1 MERATAVVLNDDLFV
16 LSNLPPTQAQKR
28 LALVVVLA
36 MLVAFIIA
44 AGPLSSIRPGE
55 IAAFVPA
62 YATAMLLSETI
73 TSVLLFSQ
81 FSILRTRALLVI
93 SSGYLFTALM
103 LILWVLTYPFTGKGL
118 FGNLQSTPYIY
129 FYWHIGFPIFVIVY
143 ALLKDANPSKRFWR
157 GPASGAIILSV
168 VLTAAAASVAAYL
181 FIVNDTILPRLQLD
195 ILHSN
200 SLWLYAGVPTLLL
213 TIITLFVLWIRR
225 SSILDLWLMVS
236 MCAYGI
242 EPWLTY
248 PNRYSFGW
256 YAGKSFGLLSSS
268 LVLLVLLYE
277 ITTLY
282 ARLLRA
288 VRAQHREREARL
300 MTGDTVAA
308 AIAHEVLQP
317 LSGMI
322 TNADAGLRFLNRPM
336 PDLDEAK
343 EAFEEIVA
351 GGHRAAAVISS
362 IRRLFKTEGR
372 NRASFDVNKL
382 IEDTLALVQEDL
394 QKHRISVERQLDAR
408 LPQAT
413 GDRIQLQQVLL
424 NLMTNGIDAM
434 AGAGGSRILS
444 VRSKVDGEGDVCI
457 SVADTG
463 AGIGAQDIAR
473 VFNPLFTTKANGM
486 GMGLSICRSII
497 DAHGGRLWADAN
509 EPRGAVFRFSLPSP
523 ERSS

>member
-1 MERATAVVLNDDLFV
+1 MERTAVVPEKNFFV
-16 LSNLPPTQAQKR
+16 LSSLPPTQAQKR
-28 LALVVVLA
+28 LALAVVLA
-36 MLVAFIIA
+36 MLVAFFIA
-44 AGPLSSIRPGE
+44 AGPLSSIQPGE

-62 YATAMLLSETI
+62 YATAMLLSEIT

-81 FSILRTRALLVI
+81 FSVLRTRALLVI

-143 ALLKDANPSKRFWR
+143 ALLKDANPSKRSWR

-168 VLTAAAASVAAYL
+168 VLTAAAASIAAYL
-181 FIVNDTILPRLQLD
+181 FIVDDTILPRLQLD
-195 ILHSN
+195 ILRSN

-248 PNRYSFGW
+248 PTRYSFGW

-282 ARLLRA
+282 TRLLRA

-300 MTGDTVAA
+300 MTGETVAA
-308 AIAHEVLQP
+308 AIAHEVNQP
-317 LSGMI
+317 LAAARNDL
-322 TNADAGLRFLNRPM
+322 TAALNFLDRTP
-336 PDLDEAK
+336 PDLVEVREAL
-343 EAFEEIVA
+343 
-351 GGHRAAAVISS
+351 AAAV
-362 IRRLFKTEGR
+362 KD
-372 NRASFDVNKL
+372 NDRASTIV
-382 IEDTLALVQEDL
+382 
-394 QKHRISVERQLDAR
+394 
-408 LPQAT
+408 
-413 GDRIQLQQVLL
+413 DRIRALMQKAPTRIGSVNVNEAVREAIELTYGEALKNRVSVRTQLADDLPLIQGDGVQLQQVIL
-424 NLMTNGIDAM
+424 NLVLNAVQAMGAVTNGTREVLITTSQTEPNEM
-434 AGAGGSRILS
+434 CLG
-444 VRSKVDGEGDVCI
+444 VQ
-457 SVADTG
+457 DTG
-463 AGIGAQDIAR
+463 PGLSAETLPR
-473 VFNPLFTTKANGM
+473 LFEPFYTTKPGGM
-486 GMGLSICRSII
+486 GMGLAICRWII
-497 DAHGGRLWADAN
+497 EAHGGRLWADAN
-509 EPRGAVFRFSLPSP
+509 EPHGAVFQFTLPGA
-523 ERSS
+523 